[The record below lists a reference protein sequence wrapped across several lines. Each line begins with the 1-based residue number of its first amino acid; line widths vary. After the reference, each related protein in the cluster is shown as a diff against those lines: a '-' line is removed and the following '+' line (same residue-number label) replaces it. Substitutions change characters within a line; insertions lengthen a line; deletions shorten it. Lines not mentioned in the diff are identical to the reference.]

1 MSSLTVFLAALATM
15 LATGLGPLPFLALRS
30 VGRHWLGA
38 ANATAAGAMLAAA
51 AGLAAN
57 GWSGSPLRTA
67 IGVVAGIIAL
77 GAARRRI
84 ARHNHVHVGRL
95 RETDAAHAALVILA
109 LTVNSF
115 AEGFGVGV
123 SFGHGNKLGVF
134 ATSAIALLNVAQGLA
149 IALVLVPRGER
160 VRSAVGWSLF
170 SSVPQPLIAV
180 PAFLFVDAFSW
191 LLPAGLGFAAG
202 AVAWMVAAEL
212 VPDAR
217 ADAPR
222 REVTFVVA
230 LSFAA
235 MLGIEWLLLHI

>member
-1 MSSLTVFLAALATM
+1 
-15 LATGLGPLPFLALRS
+15 
-30 VGRHWLGA
+30 
-38 ANATAAGAMLAAA
+38 MLAAA

>member
-15 LATGLGPLPFLALRS
+15 LATGLGPLPFLVLRS

-38 ANATAAGAMLAAA
+38 ANAAAAGAMLAAA
-51 AGLAAN
+51 VELAVN

-67 IGVVAGIIAL
+67 IGLVAGIVAL
-77 GAARRRI
+77 RATRRRVS
-84 ARHNHVHVGRL
+84 RRDHLHVGRL
-95 RETDAAHAALVILA
+95 LGTDATHAAVVIVA

-123 SFGHGNKLGVF
+123 SFGHGGKLGVF
-134 ATSAIALLNVAQGLA
+134 ATAAIAILNVPQGLA
-149 IALVLVPRGER
+149 IGLVRVPRGER
-160 VRSAVGWSLF
+160 VLTAVGWSLF
-170 SSVPQPLIAV
+170 SSFPQPLIAV
-180 PAFLFVDAFSW
+180 PAFLFVHAFSG

-202 AVAWMVAAEL
+202 AVGWMVAAEL

-222 REVTFVVA
+222 PEVTFVLA

-235 MLGIEWLLLHI
+235 MLGLEWLLLRV